1 MKRLLIAS
9 LSLALAAPAHAQVV
23 PPWASVD
30 ELRELA
36 PGEKS
41 LWQEADEFDRA
52 LARAG
57 KANTDPVLS
66 AYLQGIMDRLYP
78 EFGGRLRVRLLNAQQ
93 LNAFALPNGSIYVNA
108 GLVARFEN
116 EAQLATVL
124 AHEGAH
130 FTHRHSLQQAER
142 VRNAAAFALV
152 VAMLGVPLVGDIV
165 ALSSMFGYSR
175 EHEREAD
182 EIGYQR
188 MIAAG
193 YSARESIRTFEHL
206 QADIKAADIKEPFF
220 FASHPKL
227 QERIDSFRELVK
239 DTDNGETGRE
249 RFVETTAGLRLASL
263 DADLAAYRYRQII
276 LVLSN
281 PEQRRQYP
289 PEAAYY
295 LGEAYRLR
303 GEKGDD
309 EAAER
314 EFQNLIETA
323 PQFAPA
329 YRALGMLHFKRGDTT
344 RAAPLLR
351 HYLDLAPGAADRAY
365 VEYYLALMEAQKP
378 VDNDS
383 GTPP

>member
-1 MKRLLIAS
+1 
-9 LSLALAAPAHAQVV
+9 
-23 PPWASVD
+23 
-30 ELRELA
+30 
-36 PGEKS
+36 
-41 LWQEADEFDRA
+41 
-52 LARAG
+52 
-57 KANTDPVLS
+57 
-66 AYLQGIMDRLYP
+66 
-78 EFGGRLRVRLLNAQQ
+78 
-93 LNAFALPNGSIYVNA
+93 
-108 GLVARFEN
+108 
-116 EAQLATVL
+116 
-124 AHEGAH
+124 
-130 FTHRHSLQQAER
+130 
-142 VRNAAAFALV
+142 
-152 VAMLGVPLVGDIV
+152 
-165 ALSSMFGYSR
+165 
-175 EHEREAD
+175 
-182 EIGYQR
+182 

-206 QADIKAADIKEPFF
+206 QAEIRAADIKEPFF

-227 QERIDSFRELVK
+227 QERIDSFSELVK
-239 DTDNGETGRE
+239 DADNGEVGRE
-249 RFVETTAGLRLASL
+249 RFVDATAGLRLASL

-281 PEQRRQYP
+281 PEQRREYP

-314 EFQNLIETA
+314 EFQSLIETA